1 MTEFIDLMRKQ
12 IELEKC
18 ENYKTIQLEAMGK
31 AMKESLN
38 KRIQFQCLH
47 EMQNILYSFVSSQAD
62 MNQVQMH
69 LMQQGY
75 MQRQQIQIQQ
85 QPTQEEDEG
94 FTGGYQNL
102 LFADFY
108 LSLR

>member
-75 MQRQQIQIQQ
+75 MQPAADSNTATTNSGRRWRFYWWISK
-85 QPTQEEDEG
+85 
-94 FTGGYQNL
+94 FAVCRL
-102 LFADFY
+102 L
-108 LSLR
+108 SKS